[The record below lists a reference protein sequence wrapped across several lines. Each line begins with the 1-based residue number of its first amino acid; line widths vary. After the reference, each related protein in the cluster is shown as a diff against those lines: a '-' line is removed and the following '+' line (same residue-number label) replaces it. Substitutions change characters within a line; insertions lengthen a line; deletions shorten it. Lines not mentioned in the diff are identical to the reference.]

1 MAEYAVIKND
11 LVENVIVAESME
23 VAVLLSEDGVEI
35 VESIN
40 GEPGVGWTR
49 VNGTWVNPIPTVPP
63 DYAVQVPSVSI

>member
-40 GEPGVGWTR
+40 GEPGMGWSR
-49 VNGTWVNPIPTVPP
+49 VNGVWVNPIPTVPP
-63 DYAVQVPSVSI
+63 DYTVQVPSVPV